1 MFGCSGGRLLC
12 RLLVLSFF
20 LGCLAA
26 CDRAYPSNDFEA
38 AKEAVKELDWA
49 QSARLLQRYLRDE
62 TDENLRW
69 EAWTLLALSHERM
82 GERSQLVE
90 TLENMR
96 YEYENRPEQLK
107 RVLRELGAAYE
118 SVGSW
123 DKASETWLQLLDV
136 AELSDHDAARLY
148 EHMGLYYQR
157 GQEFDMAEDMFGMG
171 LEHADTVALRVSCRY
186 QIAYTYYLQDRR
198 EEALAM
204 LDEVLAVPELA
215 ERLKDGR
222 SEGAGTVLTDD
233 VVRESELLGRALL
246 LKGDILETL
255 EKRKEALAC
264 FELAKIWY
272 PSPEVAQRRE
282 ELLLKK
288 KKVTPVIQRK

>member
-1 MFGCSGGRLLC
+1 MFGCSGLRLLC
-12 RLLVLSFF
+12 RLLVVSSFF
-20 LGCLAA
+20 GCLAA
-26 CDRAYPSNDFEA
+26 CDRTYPSNDFEA
-38 AKEAVKELDWA
+38 AKEAARELDWA

-62 TDENLRW
+62 MDETRRW

-82 GERSQLVE
+82 GERSWLVE

-96 YEYENRPEQLK
+96 HEFENNPEQLK
-107 RVLRELGAAYE
+107 WVLHELGTTYE
-118 SVGSW
+118 AMRLW
-123 DKASETWLQLLDV
+123 DEASETWLQLLDV

-157 GQEFDMAEDMFGMG
+157 GQKFDMAEDMFGMG
-171 LEHADTVALRVSCRY
+171 LEHADTVALKVSCRY

-215 ERLKDGR
+215 ERLKEGR
-222 SEGAGTVLTDD
+222 PEGVGTVRAD
-233 VVRESELLGRALL
+233 VVQESELLGQALL

-264 FELAKIWY
+264 FELAKTWY